1 MSDTAMPFDSQQ
13 MPPRRVRF
21 VSRVMA
27 VVCAVIAIA
36 GAPVVLFAI
45 WQIAG
50 DPDAWRSFLQDA
62 VGSGIKVP
70 EAAPLW
76 SRAAA
81 IAVIVGCVAV
91 AGFGFWRLRDFFR
104 CVCNGAALSY
114 RAADG
119 LIAFARIVTILALTK
134 PLITSVLSV
143 LITWSNPPGQ
153 RQLML
158 SFSSSDLVTLV
169 VGILLFVIAW
179 SLREG
184 ARIAREHAEIV

>member
-13 MPPRRVRF
+13 MPPPRVRN
-21 VSRVMA
+21 VSRIMA
-27 VVCAVIAIA
+27 AVCAIFAIA
-36 GAPVVLFAI
+36 GPPVVLLAM

-50 DPDAWRSFLQDA
+50 DPDSWRSFLRDA
-62 VGSGIKVP
+62 VGSAIMVP
-70 EAAPLW
+70 DAAPLW

-81 IAVIVGCVAV
+81 IAVVVGCVAV

-104 CVCNGAALSY
+104 CVYNGAALSA
-114 RAADG
+114 RSADG
-119 LIAFARIVTILALTK
+119 LVAFARIVTILALAK